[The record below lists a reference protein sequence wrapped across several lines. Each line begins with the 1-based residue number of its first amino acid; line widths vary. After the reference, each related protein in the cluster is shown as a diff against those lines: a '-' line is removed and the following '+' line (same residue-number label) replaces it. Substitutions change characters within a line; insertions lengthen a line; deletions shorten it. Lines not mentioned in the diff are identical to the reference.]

1 MKNVFIAGHNG
12 MVGNAVLKK
21 LRLNKKLNIITADR
35 KSLDL
40 LNQKSVQ
47 NFFSINEID
56 QVYICAAK
64 VGGIEA
70 NNMFPADFIYQNLC
84 IESNI
89 IHACHLNNVNKVLFL
104 GSSCIYP
111 RDSKQPIKE
120 EYLLTGRLEK
130 TNEPYAISKIAGIKL
145 CESFNRQYN
154 RDYRSV
160 MPTNLY
166 GPYDNF
172 HPSNSHV
179 IPGLLRRF
187 HEAKQ
192 KKSKTV
198 IAWGTGKPMR
208 EFLHVDDLADA
219 SIFVMN
225 LDKNLIDKY
234 IEPMKSHINVGTGVD
249 CSIKSLTEKIA
260 GIVKFNGKIEWDS
273 SKPDGTKKKLLDISL
288 ITKLG
293 WVPSVSLDDGLKS
306 TYQWYKN
313 NINNF
318 RS

>member
-1 MKNVFIAGHNG
+1 

-47 NFFSINEID
+47 NFFSITEID

-234 IEPMKSHINVGTGVD
+234 IEPMQSHINVGTGVD